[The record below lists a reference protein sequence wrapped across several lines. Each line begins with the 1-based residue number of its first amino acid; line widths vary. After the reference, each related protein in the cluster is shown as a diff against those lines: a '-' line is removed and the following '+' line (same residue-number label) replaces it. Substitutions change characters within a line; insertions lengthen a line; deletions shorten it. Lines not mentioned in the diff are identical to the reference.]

1 MLSSTSHLLK
11 TVRTQVT
18 THIQHSLTHLPTD
31 TLVALEPNIL
41 KQQITDFFA
50 PAHALLKGGK
60 HLRATFVVLGYA
72 SQTSLDFTH
81 LPKHLLHLASAV
93 ELFQLQA
100 LIHDDIID
108 QAEQRRGMPSA
119 HKYYT
124 HHINTHCTQIP
135 HSQEQRLGENFALL
149 LGDTLLGI
157 ANLEL
162 SQALSINPQLSTQSC
177 LHTHQVFNQMSTQV
191 AIGQYLDMQAEQQN
205 LADSFS
211 ISSSHV
217 ASSSS
222 SIYHIILN
230 KSAAYSVARP
240 LQLGALLAGADLVY
254 AQKLYQASLD
264 AGISFQIQD
273 DYLGL
278 FGNSE
283 QTGKPV
289 GDDLREGKHT
299 LLLQM
304 IYTQADTPI
313 KTEISTYIGNPHA
326 TSSQITHLLTKIRTN
341 PALLEYKHLLTKHLT
356 QSLTALKELP
366 MSQTCRNQL
375 CGLFEFLVNRQA

>member
-72 SQTSLDFTH
+72 NQTSLDFTH

-304 IYTQADTPI
+304 IYTQADTPT
-313 KTEISTYIGNPHA
+313 KTEISTYIGNPHT